1 MGRQGSWPAI
11 PREGKQNPMN
21 SIKRRGL
28 LAAIAAAGTAGSLAV
43 LGIGASGAG
52 AATHPHARPHALHVA
67 TATGTAPAPFQD
79 VNSTAAKGW
88 CVGANPCDG
97 NAGLSDYGTIDLVP
111 SGFSGGGF
119 NNYAPATKAAAG
131 TQMAVVTGTSDV
143 NQQEGCPTPGVTEA
157 CTGPYYLFDGTGT
170 DSLYKPFTVTDNVY
184 LSPATAGSAGTEIDA
199 DSGLNNHT
207 GNFGI
212 DNVVGFCKQSTST
225 FSITFSHSSPAGCTG
240 SATAGQGW
248 VRIVWVYQNV
258 SGEGFLTENV
268 WETVSGKLTKI
279 ATTGPQPII
288 FPGDNSPEPVSALGG
303 PGYFWYP
310 TENLPG
316 FVPVTNLALQSGV
329 HQQGMA
335 P

>member
-1 MGRQGSWPAI
+1 
-11 PREGKQNPMN
+11 MN

-52 AATHPHARPHALHVA
+52 AAVHPHARPHPAHAAVA
-67 TATGTAPAPFQD
+67 SGTAPTPFQD

-88 CVGANPCDG
+88 CAGAPTPCDG
-97 NAGLSDYGTIDLVP
+97 NAGAADYGTIDLVP
-111 SGFSGGGF
+111 SKFSGGGIGD
-119 NNYAPATKAAAG
+119 YAPFTKAAASSK
-131 TQMAVVTGTSDV
+131 MAVVTGSGDV
-143 NQQEGCPTPGVTEA
+143 NEGQGCPQPTQTEY
-157 CTGPYYLFDGTGT
+157 CSGPYYLFDGTGT
-170 DSLYKPFTVTDNVY
+170 DSKFVNFTVTDDVY
-184 LSPATAGSAGTEIDA
+184 LSPGTAAGPNGTEVDL
-199 DSGLNNHT
+199 DSGLNNSA
-207 GNFGI
+207 GAFGT
-212 DNVVGFCKQSTST
+212 DDTVSFCNEGTDFAVT
-225 FSITFSHSSPAGCTG
+225 FGHGSPIGCSG
-240 SATAGQGW
+240 SATAGAGW
-248 VRIVWVYQNV
+248 ARVVWVYQSV

-268 WETVSGKLTKI
+268 WESESGHLTKV
-279 ATTGPQPII
+279 ATSGPQPISLT
-288 FPGDNSPEPVSALGG
+288 GGSPTPVSQLGG